1 MNHLFRIPLVTLIRL
16 FHASED
22 PSPPPPSPA
31 PASPSPSFFSASP
44 SLLLLLGGYYSE
56 VAFSVF
62 VAAAPLAF
70 ASAVEAAIALSVA

>member
-1 MNHLFRIPLVTLIRL
+1 MNDLFRISLVTRIRY

-22 PSPPPPSPA
+22 PSPPPSPA

-56 VAFSVF
+56 EAFSVF
-62 VAAAPLAF
+62 AAPPPAPAF
-70 ASAVEAAIALSVA
+70 ASAVEAAIALRVA